1 MLAQAQLLR
10 IFYGTTDI
18 RRWQNYSLN
27 NSLKKTFTATKK
39 FRFMPFD
46 LPGATETALIG
57 SSSVTLT
64 TPATTDNN
72 FVFSYGLEQGYLCE
86 IETYQFDSSVG
97 DDVVSILPTSAEL
110 LSTFT
115 GQVES
120 VKTDLKTLEILIGTT
135 EFAVAA
141 TVPPRV
147 FTNYLV
153 GVPYSP

>member
-1 MLAQAQLLR
+1 
-10 IFYGTTDI
+10 
-18 RRWQNYSLN
+18 
-27 NSLKKTFTATKK
+27 
-39 FRFMPFD
+39 MPFD

-57 SSSVTLT
+57 FSSVTLT

-97 DDVVSILPTSAEL
+97 DDVVSILPTSAQL

-135 EFAVAA
+135 EFTVAA
-141 TVPPRV
+141 TAPPRV